1 MWLVYNM
8 SVFRVGLSRP
18 LCRLNEVSY
27 STPSAEERI
36 KISLET
42 NPYKSPSAEIDRV
55 PAKLGLPER
64 LIRWLVNWFSPAF
77 AATPR
82 LFVWLS
88 VVVCLTP
95 PLVSTYLWIGHWQW
109 LVANRYSGNTIPLS
123 PFLEDVIFV
132 TSAAWALI
140 TCCWVIRAYLVNKRF

>member
-1 MWLVYNM
+1 MFSLFAATWVIAAVM
-8 SVFRVGLSRP
+8 S
-18 LCRLNEVSY
+18 LNEASY
-27 STPSAEERI
+27 STPSAEEKIRI
-36 KISLET
+36 PLET
-42 NPYKSPSAEIDRV
+42 NPHKSPSAEIDRV
-55 PAKLGLPER
+55 PAKLGLSER

-132 TSAAWALI
+132 TSATWALV
-140 TCCWVIRAYLVNKRF
+140 TCCWVIRAYLVNKRL